1 MASADQPDW
10 AAAEGEVDAGVDP
23 RRLLPSDG
31 VDRAAADSDAVAGH
45 AATDFDAVVGHAA
58 ADSDAVAGHAATR
71 NLDAA
76 AVAAQGDRMPLW
88 IRRALFWFFGG
99 VIALYIL
106 RSLASSLSSLL
117 ILVFASLFFSFALEP
132 AVNRLELMGVKRGL
146 GTFITFVLALVS
158 VGGFGF
164 LIGSVLATQITD
176 LVDIAPVRIASLE
189 TWLQDHVDDGIDLS
203 DLSNEFVETG
213 GVGEQLTGVAGD
225 LVGFGTTAVNLL
237 FDLFTVGL
245 FTFYLVADGPRFR
258 RTLCSVFPP
267 ERQRTVLVVWDIA
280 VEKTGGYIVSRLI
293 LAAFAAIFHW
303 LVFLALGVPFP
314 LALAIWMGVIS
325 QFIPVVG
332 TYLAGALPVLISMLD
347 NPTTGLWVLIV
358 VLVYQQIENY
368 LFAPRITAQT
378 MEIHPA
384 VAFGSVLAGAAV
396 LGPIG
401 ALLALPAAAT
411 IQGFLSSYLSYYDV
425 VSVNVAELPELETP
439 RPRMRLFGRG
449 G

>member
-1 MASADQPDW
+1 MASLEQPDW
-10 AAAEGEVDAGVDP
+10 AAAEQEVTG
-23 RRLLPSDG
+23 LPSDPP
-31 VDRAAADSDAVAGH
+31 AV
-45 AATDFDAVVGHAA
+45 
-58 ADSDAVAGHAATR
+58 SPP
-71 NLDAA
+71 A
-76 AVAAQGDRMPLW
+76 AVAPEVGAVAQRDRMPGW

-99 VIALYIL
+99 VVALYLL
-106 RSLASSLSSLL
+106 RSLVSSLSPLL
-117 ILVFASLFFSFALEP
+117 ILVFASLFLSFALEP
-132 AVNRLELMGVKRGL
+132 AVNRLEVMGLKRGL
-146 GTFITFVLALVS
+146 GTLITFVLALVS

-164 LIGSVLATQITD
+164 LIGSVLATQIID
-176 LVDIAPVRIASLE
+176 LVDTAPDRIASLE
-189 TWLQDHVDDGIDLS
+189 IWLQDHVDEEIDLS
-203 DLSNEFVETG
+203 DLSNQFVEAG
-213 GVGEQLTGVAGD
+213 GVGERLTSIAGD

-258 RTLCSVFPP
+258 RTLCSVLPP
-267 ERQRTVLVVWDIA
+267 ERQRTVLEVWDIA

-347 NPTTGLWVLIV
+347 SPTTGLWVLIV

-425 VSVNVAELPELETP
+425 VSVNTDELPE
-439 RPRMRLFGRG
+439 RLFGRDD
-449 G
+449 